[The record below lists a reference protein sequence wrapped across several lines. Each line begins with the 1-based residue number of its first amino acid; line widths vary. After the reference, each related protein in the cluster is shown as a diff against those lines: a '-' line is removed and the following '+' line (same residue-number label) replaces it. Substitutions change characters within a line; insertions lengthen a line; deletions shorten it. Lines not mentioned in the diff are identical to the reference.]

1 MSGKYD
7 DIIGLPRHVS
17 AKHRPMSRRDRA
29 AQFAPFAALTG
40 HGAALSETARLTTDM
55 IELSEDAK
63 ALLDMK
69 QQVLCE
75 VLTAAHH
82 PEVTVMYFR
91 PDEVKN
97 GGEYVSLTGRIK
109 EIDSVGRVI
118 VMEDGLRIEIDCIA
132 DLDSELF
139 SGEF

>member
-7 DIIGLPRHVS
+7 DIIGLPHHVS
-17 AKHRPMSRRDRA
+17 TKHRLMSRRDRA

-40 HGAALSETARLTTDM
+40 HGAALNETARLTTDM
-55 IELSEDAK
+55 VELSEDAK

-69 QQVLCE
+69 QQMLLEELAV
-75 VLTAAHH
+75 AHH
-82 PEVTVMYFR
+82 PEVTVTFFR

-97 GGEYVSLTGRIK
+97 GGEYVTLTGRIK
-109 EIDSVGRVI
+109 EIDSIGRVM
-118 VMEDGLRIEIDCIA
+118 VMEDSRRIEFGCIA
-132 DLDSELF
+132 DIDSELF